1 MVPAPGSMAGRD
13 TTMAGDLAG
22 DITRHFDGMAVTA
35 SLNPWHRLAAGV
47 NLEIMAP
54 DQIQQMTNGQMSAW
68 LSAFPF
74 WMKVLFGLQVLSV
87 LMTAVCLPL
96 ITWKLYF
103 GKKSVPAATMSP
115 VEQVRLQQIRDRRE
129 SLQTATGATRWPVRH
144 GLPVMKIRRMIRVT
158 VQLFGNWCNRG
169 I

>member
-1 MVPAPGSMAGRD
+1 M
-13 TTMAGDLAG
+13 T
-22 DITRHFDGMAVTA
+22 
-35 SLNPWHRLAAGV
+35 
-47 NLEIMAP
+47 P
-54 DQIQQMTNGQMSAW
+54 DQIQQMANGQMSAW

-74 WMKVLFGLQVLSV
+74 WMKVLFVLQVLSV

-129 SLQTATGATRWPVRH
+129 SLQKATG
-144 GLPVMKIRRMIRVT
+144 VT
-158 VQLFGNWCNRG
+158 QPAGDENSEEDSRYRPTV
-169 I
+169 